1 MTTNITYA
9 NHQSTRS
16 TTNASS
22 YTLGSYVVGSG
33 SNRVLAVVVSLLR
46 SNENGIKVS
55 GVTFGGVALTEG
67 DHSSGISTSRSN
79 YVGIWYLVAPSVST
93 GDIVVTPD
101 NAMAGCIISAITLYG
116 VHQTYPTGRSTRV
129 KDTDGE
135 FDINFSLPATG
146 GLCLLAV
153 SSNAGSNPTWA
164 WSSSGSVSE
173 LYDVNNGTND
183 SNEVAGS
190 AVLCDSDAGG
200 VTVTCSVT
208 PPMMVGVGVEFL
220 PVGLSVY
227 RQTISV
233 ATASDDATQT
243 SGGTMSLITTSANV
257 NNTGEMYFAARFLG
271 LTAPNGAFILS
282 AVVRLS
288 IASTTYDTPFLN
300 IQTEDNAEP
309 ATFAAT
315 NNNISSRSLSGD
327 SVLWEEVNIGD
338 GYQRSPNFYLP
349 LMLPLKRAG
358 WTAGDDVVVVLT
370 NAGAGSALRFNTYDY
385 GGGVEAPQLIVTWMV
400 TTTVISAS
408 AADTLDLTET
418 PSRRAVYRK
427 TAADTFGAV
436 ETRQRRGIYRKTAAD
451 ALRATETHV
460 RRGVYRKSAADLL
473 HATETRTRRVIY
485 RKTIADLLDATGS
498 TTPRRVLRAT
508 AFETLDMV
516 SSLGRRAD
524 YDGLGIDLLKLLEAA
539 MGGGRL
545 PAVVT
550 DSLEVSEATGP
561 GYVVRRVAAD
571 TWQLLPA
578 AGRRASFAAA
588 IGDELGFTD
597 TALYPVPSESGEF
610 DAVAYED
617 SAQGSNGMVI
627 ITNNEMTCRI
637 NDPYNALEFRDLD
650 IPPDAIVT
658 VSNLLLYVVTNDD
671 PGLTIKLQKTLT
683 PAALT
688 ATNYDI
694 STRTP
699 LTTGVEWSA
708 ANIGVNAYKAS
719 PDFSVGL
726 MEVLSLP
733 GWTRGANALV
743 VILSNNGTGGHL
755 SFQTSEAYAGFR
767 PKLHVEWYVGGLTI
781 TATAADGLALLD
793 DTARRA
799 LISQATAD
807 SLSLAAATTTALS
820 LLLSET
826 WQLSETVALLAGLSV
841 GDVALLGDS
850 VFLTYAA
857 TLIEPVKL
865 LEALN
870 RIATLR
876 AGSVDALDYIGAAR
890 TKIVTG
896 AGDALELSDGLTA
909 RRILAAIA
917 ADAARYNLL
926 LTGDMAG
933 VLEAIAA
940 DTFDLSAVVAAG
952 WRGRVNAADALE
964 VTETAASMRRFL
976 VAVADAGAIGDVA
989 ALMRRARATGQDAAE
1004 FGDALRALMRT
1015 RAHDAVDISDA
1026 ALAQVAFILHALAA
1040 DVVALSDGT
1049 VTTWRVTAR
1058 DRLEFV
1064 ATVGAVMHWIESVQD
1079 VLGLHVAAVYLL
1091 PSGIVRIEFAI
1102 KGARIQFDIA
1112 MPRVDATLKQPRV
1125 DLAGH
1130 GLIDS

>member
-16 TTNASS
+16 TANASS

-33 SNRVLAVVVSLLR
+33 SDRVLAVVVSLLR
-46 SNENGIKVS
+46 SNENGITVD
-55 GVTFGGVALTEG
+55 GVTFGGVSLTEAER
-67 DHSSGISTSRSN
+67 STGISTSRSN
-79 YVGIWYLVAPSVST
+79 YVGVWYLVNPSVST
-93 GDIVVTPD
+93 ADIVATPSA
-101 NAMAGCIISAITLYG
+101 AMAGCILSAVTLYG
-116 VHQTYPTGRSTRV
+116 VHQTIPVGDSYRV
-129 KDTDGE
+129 KESTFGD
-135 FDINFSLPATG
+135 FDINCGMAQTG
-146 GLCLLAV
+146 GLCVLAA
-153 SSNAGSNPTWA
+153 SANANNNPSWTWD
-164 WSSSGSVSE
+164 GTGGE
-173 LYDVNNGTND
+173 LYDVNNGSSD
-183 SNEVAGS
+183 SSEIAGS
-190 AVLCDSDAGG
+190 AVLRDSDVGG
-200 VTVTCSVT
+200 ATATCSVT
-208 PPMMVGVGVEFL
+208 PALMVGVGVEFL
-220 PVGLSVY
+220 PAGLSVY
-227 RQTISV
+227 QQTISV
-233 ATASDDATQT
+233 AAGSDDAIQN
-243 SGGTMSLITTSANV
+243 SGGTVSLYNTSANV
-257 NNTGEMYFAARFLG
+257 DNTGNTYFAARFLG
-271 LTAPNGAFILS
+271 LNHPAGAATLA
-282 AVVRLS
+282 AVMRLNV
-288 IASTTYDTPFLN
+288 ASTTYDTPILTLN
-300 IQTEDNAEP
+300 TEQNDEP

-315 NNNISSRSLSGD
+315 NNNISNRSLTGESA
-327 SVLWEEVNIGD
+327 LWDEVNIGA
-338 GYQRSPNFYLP
+338 GYQRSPNFRRSLGVTVGEP
-349 LMLPLKRAG
+349 G
-358 WTAGDDVVVVLT
+358 WAAGDDVVVVLS
-370 NAGAGSALRFNTYDY
+370 NAGAGSAFRFATQDSGAN
-385 GGGVEAPQLIVTWMV
+385 APQLIVTWMV

-755 SFQTSEAYAGFR
+755 SFQTSEAPAGFR

>member
-16 TTNASS
+16 TANASS

-33 SNRVLAVVVSLLR
+33 SDRVLEVTVSLLR
-46 SNENGIKVS
+46 SNENGITVD

-67 DHSSGISTSRSN
+67 DRSTGSTIRSN
-79 YVGIWYLVAPSVST
+79 YVGVWYLVNPSVST
-93 GDIVVTPD
+93 ANIVVTPS
-101 NAMAGCIISAITLYG
+101 ATMAGCIISAVTLYG
-116 VHQTYPTGRSTRV
+116 VHQTIPTGDSYRV
-129 KDTDGE
+129 KDATLGE
-135 FDINFSLPATG
+135 FDINCGLAQTG
-146 GLCLLAV
+146 GLCVLAV
-153 SSNAGSNPTWA
+153 SANAKDDPTWT
-164 WSSSGSVSE
+164 WSGGGSE
-173 LYDVNNGTND
+173 LYDANNGSSD
-183 SNEVAGS
+183 SNEIAGS
-190 AVLCDSDAGG
+190 AILRDSDVGG
-200 VTVTCSVT
+200 ATCTCSIS
-208 PPMMVGVGVEFL
+208 PAMMVGVGVEFL
-220 PVGLSVY
+220 PVGLSIY
-227 RQTISV
+227 QQTISIS
-233 ATASDDATQT
+233 ASSDDAGQNSGGSMFLTST
-243 SGGTMSLITTSANV
+243 SGNV
-257 NNTGEMYFAARFLG
+257 NNTGDTYFGLRFLG
-271 LTAPNGAFILS
+271 LNLPAGAFPL
-282 AVVRLS
+282 AAFVRLS
-288 IASTTYDTPFLN
+288 VASTTYDTPILTLN
-300 IQTEDNAEP
+300 TEQNDEP
-309 ATFAAT
+309 ATFAGTA
-315 NNNISSRSLSGD
+315 NNISSRSLTGESTTWD
-327 SVLWEEVNIGD
+327 EVNIGA
-338 GYQRSPNFYLP
+338 GYRRSPNFRRSLDVTVG
-349 LMLPLKRAG
+349 LGG
-358 WTAGDDVVVVLT
+358 WAAGDDVVVVLT
-370 NAGAGSALRFNTYDY
+370 NAAGPSSAFRFNTYDY
-385 GGGVEAPQLIVTWMV
+385 SSGSEAPQLIVTWMV

-597 TALYPVPSESGEF
+597 TA
-610 DAVAYED
+610 
-617 SAQGSNGMVI
+617 
-627 ITNNEMTCRI
+627 
-637 NDPYNALEFRDLD
+637 
-650 IPPDAIVT
+650 
-658 VSNLLLYVVTNDD
+658 
-671 PGLTIKLQKTLT
+671 
-683 PAALT
+683 
-688 ATNYDI
+688 
-694 STRTP
+694 
-699 LTTGVEWSA
+699 
-708 ANIGVNAYKAS
+708 
-719 PDFSVGL
+719 
-726 MEVLSLP
+726 
-733 GWTRGANALV
+733 
-743 VILSNNGTGGHL
+743 
-755 SFQTSEAYAGFR
+755 
-767 PKLHVEWYVGGLTI
+767 WYVGGLTI
-781 TATAADGLALLD
+781 TATAADVVALLD

>member
-1 MTTNITYA
+1 MTTSITTA
-9 NHQSTRS
+9 NHQVTRS
-16 TTNASS
+16 TANASS
-22 YTLGSYVVGSG
+22 YTLGSYAVGSG
-33 SNRVLAVVVSLLR
+33 SNRVLEVTVSLLR
-46 SNENGIKVS
+46 SNENGITVD

-67 DHSSGISTSRSN
+67 DRSTGSTIRSN
-79 YVGIWYLVAPSVST
+79 YVGVWYLVNPSVST
-93 GDIVVTPD
+93 ANIVVTPS
-101 NAMAGCIISAITLYG
+101 ATMAGCIISAVTLYG
-116 VHQTYPTGRSTRV
+116 VHQTIPTGDSYRV
-129 KDTDGE
+129 KDATFGE
-135 FDINFSLPATG
+135 FDINCGLAQTG
-146 GLCLLAV
+146 GLCVLAV
-153 SSNAGSNPTWA
+153 SANANNDPTWT
-164 WSSSGSVSE
+164 WSGGGSE
-173 LYDVNNGTND
+173 LYDANNGSSD
-183 SNEVAGS
+183 SNEIAGS
-190 AVLCDSDAGG
+190 AILRDSDVGG
-200 VTVTCSVT
+200 ATCTCSIS
-208 PPMMVGVGVEFL
+208 PAMMVGVGVEFL
-220 PVGLSVY
+220 PVGLSIY
-227 RQTISV
+227 QQTISIS
-233 ATASDDATQT
+233 ASSDDAGQNSGGSMFLTST
-243 SGGTMSLITTSANV
+243 SGNV
-257 NNTGEMYFAARFLG
+257 NNTGDTYFGLRFLG
-271 LTAPNGAFILS
+271 LNLPAGAFPL
-282 AVVRLS
+282 AAFVRLS
-288 IASTTYDTPFLN
+288 VASTTYDTPILTLN
-300 IQTEDNAEP
+300 TEQNDEP
-309 ATFAAT
+309 ATFAGTA
-315 NNNISSRSLSGD
+315 NNISSRSLTGESTTWD
-327 SVLWEEVNIGD
+327 EVNIGA
-338 GYQRSPNFYLP
+338 GYRRSPNFRRSLDVTVG
-349 LMLPLKRAG
+349 LGG
-358 WTAGDDVVVVLT
+358 WAAGDDVVVVLT
-370 NAGAGSALRFNTYDY
+370 NAGPSSAFRFNTYDY
-385 GGGVEAPQLIVTWMV
+385 SSGSEAPQLIVTWMV

-597 TALYPVPSESGEF
+597 TALY
-610 DAVAYED
+610 
-617 SAQGSNGMVI
+617 
-627 ITNNEMTCRI
+627 
-637 NDPYNALEFRDLD
+637 
-650 IPPDAIVT
+650 
-658 VSNLLLYVVTNDD
+658 
-671 PGLTIKLQKTLT
+671 
-683 PAALT
+683 
-688 ATNYDI
+688 
-694 STRTP
+694 
-699 LTTGVEWSA
+699 
-708 ANIGVNAYKAS
+708 
-719 PDFSVGL
+719 
-726 MEVLSLP
+726 
-733 GWTRGANALV
+733 
-743 VILSNNGTGGHL
+743 
-755 SFQTSEAYAGFR
+755 
-767 PKLHVEWYVGGLTI
+767 WYVGGLTI

-1112 MPRVDATLKQPRV
+1112 MPRVD
-1125 DLAGH
+1125 LAGH

>member
-1 MTTNITYA
+1 MTTSITTA
-9 NHQSTRS
+9 NHQVTRS
-16 TTNASS
+16 TANASS
-22 YTLGSYVVGSG
+22 YTLGSYAVGSG
-33 SNRVLAVVVSLLR
+33 SNRVLEVTVSLLR
-46 SNENGIKVS
+46 SNENGITVD

-67 DHSSGISTSRSN
+67 DRSTGSTIRSN
-79 YVGIWYLVAPSVST
+79 YVGVWYLVNPSVST
-93 GDIVVTPD
+93 ANIVVTPS
-101 NAMAGCIISAITLYG
+101 ATMAGCIISAVTLYG
-116 VHQTYPTGRSTRV
+116 VHQTIPTGDSYRV
-129 KDTDGE
+129 KDATFGE
-135 FDINFSLPATG
+135 FDINCGLAQTG
-146 GLCLLAV
+146 GLCVLAV
-153 SSNAGSNPTWA
+153 SANANNDPTWT
-164 WSSSGSVSE
+164 WSGGGSE
-173 LYDVNNGTND
+173 LYDANNGSSD
-183 SNEVAGS
+183 SNEIAGS
-190 AVLCDSDAGG
+190 AILRDSDVGG
-200 VTVTCSVT
+200 ATCTCSIS
-208 PPMMVGVGVEFL
+208 PAMMVGVGVEFL
-220 PVGLSVY
+220 PVGLSIY
-227 RQTISV
+227 QQTISIS
-233 ATASDDATQT
+233 ASSDDAGQNSGGSMFLTST
-243 SGGTMSLITTSANV
+243 SGNV
-257 NNTGEMYFAARFLG
+257 NNTGDTYFGLRFLG
-271 LTAPNGAFILS
+271 LNLPAGAFPL
-282 AVVRLS
+282 AAFVRLS
-288 IASTTYDTPFLN
+288 VASTTYDTPILTLN
-300 IQTEDNAEP
+300 TEQNDEP
-309 ATFAAT
+309 ATFAGTA
-315 NNNISSRSLSGD
+315 NNISSRSLTGESTTWD
-327 SVLWEEVNIGD
+327 EVNIGA
-338 GYQRSPNFYLP
+338 GYRRSPNFRRSLDVTVG
-349 LMLPLKRAG
+349 LGG
-358 WTAGDDVVVVLT
+358 WAAGDDVVVVLT
-370 NAGAGSALRFNTYDY
+370 NAGPSSAFRFNTYDY
-385 GGGVEAPQLIVTWMV
+385 SSGSEAPQLIVTWMV

-597 TALYPVPSESGEF
+597 TALY
-610 DAVAYED
+610 
-617 SAQGSNGMVI
+617 
-627 ITNNEMTCRI
+627 
-637 NDPYNALEFRDLD
+637 
-650 IPPDAIVT
+650 
-658 VSNLLLYVVTNDD
+658 
-671 PGLTIKLQKTLT
+671 
-683 PAALT
+683 
-688 ATNYDI
+688 
-694 STRTP
+694 
-699 LTTGVEWSA
+699 
-708 ANIGVNAYKAS
+708 
-719 PDFSVGL
+719 
-726 MEVLSLP
+726 
-733 GWTRGANALV
+733 
-743 VILSNNGTGGHL
+743 
-755 SFQTSEAYAGFR
+755 
-767 PKLHVEWYVGGLTI
+767 WYVGGLTI

-1102 KGARIQFDIA
+1102 KGAA
-1112 MPRVDATLKQPRV
+1112 C
-1125 DLAGH
+1125 
-1130 GLIDS
+1130 

>member
-16 TTNASS
+16 TANASS

-33 SNRVLAVVVSLLR
+33 SDRVLEVTVSLLR
-46 SNENGIKVS
+46 SNENGITVD

-67 DHSSGISTSRSN
+67 DRSTGISTSRSN
-79 YVGIWYLVAPSVST
+79 YVGVWYLVNPSVST
-93 GDIVVTPD
+93 ANIVVTPS
-101 NAMAGCIISAITLYG
+101 ATMAGCIISAVTLYG
-116 VHQTYPTGRSTRV
+116 VHQTIPTGDSYRV
-129 KDTDGE
+129 KDATFGE
-135 FDINFSLPATG
+135 FDINCGLAQTG
-146 GLCLLAV
+146 GLCVLAV
-153 SSNAGSNPTWA
+153 SANANNNPTWT
-164 WSSSGSVSE
+164 WSGGGSE
-173 LYDVNNGTND
+173 LYDANNGSGD
-183 SNEVAGS
+183 SNEIAGS
-190 AVLCDSDAGG
+190 AILRDSDVGG
-200 VTVTCSVT
+200 ATCTCSIST
-208 PPMMVGVGVEFL
+208 AMMVGVGVEFL
-220 PVGLSVY
+220 PVGLSIY
-227 RQTISV
+227 QQTISIS
-233 ATASDDATQT
+233 ASSDDAGQNSGGSMFLTST
-243 SGGTMSLITTSANV
+243 SGNV
-257 NNTGEMYFAARFLG
+257 NNTGDTYFGLRFLG
-271 LTAPNGAFILS
+271 LNLPAGAFPL
-282 AVVRLS
+282 AAFVRLS
-288 IASTTYDTPFLN
+288 VASTTYDTPILTLN
-300 IQTEDNAEP
+300 TEQNDEP
-309 ATFAAT
+309 ATFAGTA
-315 NNNISSRSLSGD
+315 NNISSRSLTGKSTTWD
-327 SVLWEEVNIGD
+327 EVNIGA
-338 GYQRSPNFYLP
+338 GYRRSPNFRRSLDVTVG
-349 LMLPLKRAG
+349 LGG
-358 WTAGDDVVVVLT
+358 WAAGDDVVVVLT
-370 NAGAGSALRFNTYDY
+370 NAAGPSSAFRFNTYDY
-385 GGGVEAPQLIVTWMV
+385 SSGSEAPQLIVTWMV

-597 TALYPVPSESGEF
+597 TALY
-610 DAVAYED
+610 
-617 SAQGSNGMVI
+617 
-627 ITNNEMTCRI
+627 
-637 NDPYNALEFRDLD
+637 
-650 IPPDAIVT
+650 
-658 VSNLLLYVVTNDD
+658 
-671 PGLTIKLQKTLT
+671 
-683 PAALT
+683 
-688 ATNYDI
+688 
-694 STRTP
+694 
-699 LTTGVEWSA
+699 
-708 ANIGVNAYKAS
+708 
-719 PDFSVGL
+719 
-726 MEVLSLP
+726 
-733 GWTRGANALV
+733 
-743 VILSNNGTGGHL
+743 
-755 SFQTSEAYAGFR
+755 
-767 PKLHVEWYVGGLTI
+767 WYVGGLTI

>member
-16 TTNASS
+16 TANASS

-33 SNRVLAVVVSLLR
+33 SDRVLEVTVSLLR
-46 SNENGIKVS
+46 SNENGITVD

-67 DHSSGISTSRSN
+67 DRSTGISTSRSN
-79 YVGIWYLVAPSVST
+79 YVGVWYLVNPSVST
-93 GDIVVTPD
+93 ANIVVTPS
-101 NAMAGCIISAITLYG
+101 ATMAGCIISAVTLYG
-116 VHQTYPTGRSTRV
+116 VHQTIPTGDSYRV
-129 KDTDGE
+129 KDATLGE
-135 FDINFSLPATG
+135 FDINCGLAQTG
-146 GLCLLAV
+146 GLCVLAV
-153 SSNAGSNPTWA
+153 SANANNNPTWT
-164 WSSSGSVSE
+164 WSGGGSE
-173 LYDVNNGTND
+173 LYDANNGSGD
-183 SNEVAGS
+183 SNEIAGS
-190 AVLCDSDAGG
+190 AILRDSDVGG
-200 VTVTCSVT
+200 ATCTCSIST
-208 PPMMVGVGVEFL
+208 AMMVGVGVEFL
-220 PVGLSVY
+220 PVGLSIY
-227 RQTISV
+227 QQTISIS
-233 ATASDDATQT
+233 ASSDDAGQNSGGSMFLTST
-243 SGGTMSLITTSANV
+243 SGNV
-257 NNTGEMYFAARFLG
+257 NNTGDTYFGLRFLG
-271 LTAPNGAFILS
+271 LNLPAGAFPL
-282 AVVRLS
+282 AAFVRLS
-288 IASTTYDTPFLN
+288 VASTTYDTPILTLN
-300 IQTEDNAEP
+300 TEQNDEP
-309 ATFAAT
+309 ATFAGTA
-315 NNNISSRSLSGD
+315 NNISSRSLTGESTTWD
-327 SVLWEEVNIGD
+327 EVNIGA
-338 GYQRSPNFYLP
+338 GYRRSPNFRRSLDVTVG
-349 LMLPLKRAG
+349 LGG
-358 WTAGDDVVVVLT
+358 WAAGDDVVVVLT
-370 NAGAGSALRFNTYDY
+370 NAAGPSSAFRFNTYDY
-385 GGGVEAPQLIVTWMV
+385 SSGSEAPQLIVTWMV

-597 TALYPVPSESGEF
+597 TALY
-610 DAVAYED
+610 
-617 SAQGSNGMVI
+617 
-627 ITNNEMTCRI
+627 
-637 NDPYNALEFRDLD
+637 
-650 IPPDAIVT
+650 
-658 VSNLLLYVVTNDD
+658 
-671 PGLTIKLQKTLT
+671 
-683 PAALT
+683 
-688 ATNYDI
+688 
-694 STRTP
+694 
-699 LTTGVEWSA
+699 
-708 ANIGVNAYKAS
+708 
-719 PDFSVGL
+719 
-726 MEVLSLP
+726 
-733 GWTRGANALV
+733 
-743 VILSNNGTGGHL
+743 
-755 SFQTSEAYAGFR
+755 
-767 PKLHVEWYVGGLTI
+767 WYVGGLTI

>member
-16 TTNASS
+16 TANASS

-33 SNRVLAVVVSLLR
+33 SDRVLEVTVSLLR
-46 SNENGIKVS
+46 SNENGITVD

-67 DHSSGISTSRSN
+67 DRSTGISTSRSN
-79 YVGIWYLVAPSVST
+79 YVGVWYLVNPSVST
-93 GDIVVTPD
+93 ANIVVTPS
-101 NAMAGCIISAITLYG
+101 ATMAGCIISAVTLYG
-116 VHQTYPTGRSTRV
+116 VHQTIPTGDSYRV
-129 KDTDGE
+129 KDATLGE
-135 FDINFSLPATG
+135 FDINCGLAQTG
-146 GLCLLAV
+146 GLCVLAV
-153 SSNAGSNPTWA
+153 SANANNNPTWT
-164 WSSSGSVSE
+164 WSGGSE
-173 LYDVNNGTND
+173 LYDANNGSGD
-183 SNEVAGS
+183 SNEIAGS
-190 AVLCDSDAGG
+190 AILRDSDVGG
-200 VTVTCSVT
+200 ATCTCSIS
-208 PPMMVGVGVEFL
+208 PAMMVGVGVEFL
-220 PVGLSVY
+220 PVGLSIY
-227 RQTISV
+227 QQTISIS
-233 ATASDDATQT
+233 ASSDDAGQNSGGSMFLTST
-243 SGGTMSLITTSANV
+243 SGNV
-257 NNTGEMYFAARFLG
+257 NNTGDTYFGLRFLG
-271 LTAPNGAFILS
+271 LNLPAGAFPL
-282 AVVRLS
+282 AAFVRLS
-288 IASTTYDTPFLN
+288 VASTTYDTPILTLN
-300 IQTEDNAEP
+300 TEQNDEP
-309 ATFAAT
+309 ATFAGTA
-315 NNNISSRSLSGD
+315 NNISSRSLTGESTTWD
-327 SVLWEEVNIGD
+327 EVNIGA
-338 GYQRSPNFYLP
+338 GYRRSPNFRRSLDVTVG
-349 LMLPLKRAG
+349 LGG
-358 WTAGDDVVVVLT
+358 WAAGDDVVVVLT
-370 NAGAGSALRFNTYDY
+370 NAAGPSSAFRFNTYDY
-385 GGGVEAPQLIVTWMV
+385 SSGSEAPQLIVTWMV

-597 TALYPVPSESGEF
+597 TALY
-610 DAVAYED
+610 
-617 SAQGSNGMVI
+617 
-627 ITNNEMTCRI
+627 
-637 NDPYNALEFRDLD
+637 
-650 IPPDAIVT
+650 
-658 VSNLLLYVVTNDD
+658 
-671 PGLTIKLQKTLT
+671 
-683 PAALT
+683 
-688 ATNYDI
+688 
-694 STRTP
+694 
-699 LTTGVEWSA
+699 
-708 ANIGVNAYKAS
+708 
-719 PDFSVGL
+719 
-726 MEVLSLP
+726 
-733 GWTRGANALV
+733 
-743 VILSNNGTGGHL
+743 
-755 SFQTSEAYAGFR
+755 
-767 PKLHVEWYVGGLTI
+767 WYVGGLTI

-1125 DLAGH
+1125 DLTGH

>member
-16 TTNASS
+16 TANASS

-33 SNRVLAVVVSLLR
+33 SDRVLEVTVSLLR
-46 SNENGIKVS
+46 SNENGITVD

-67 DHSSGISTSRSN
+67 DRSTGISTSRSN
-79 YVGIWYLVAPSVST
+79 YVGVWYLVNPSVST
-93 GDIVVTPD
+93 ANIVVTPS
-101 NAMAGCIISAITLYG
+101 ATMAGCIISAVTLYG
-116 VHQTYPTGRSTRV
+116 VHQTIPTGDSYRV
-129 KDTDGE
+129 KDATFGE
-135 FDINFSLPATG
+135 FDINCGLAQTG
-146 GLCLLAV
+146 GLCVLAV
-153 SSNAGSNPTWA
+153 SANANNNPTWT
-164 WSSSGSVSE
+164 WSGGGSE
-173 LYDVNNGTND
+173 LYDANNGSGD
-183 SNEVAGS
+183 SNEIAGS
-190 AVLCDSDAGG
+190 AILRDSDVGG
-200 VTVTCSVT
+200 ATCTCSIST
-208 PPMMVGVGVEFL
+208 AMMVGVGVEFL
-220 PVGLSVY
+220 PVGLSIY
-227 RQTISV
+227 QQTISIS
-233 ATASDDATQT
+233 ASSDDAGQNSGGSMFLTST
-243 SGGTMSLITTSANV
+243 SGNV
-257 NNTGEMYFAARFLG
+257 NNTGDTYFGLRFLG
-271 LTAPNGAFILS
+271 LNLPAGAFPL
-282 AVVRLS
+282 AAFVRLS
-288 IASTTYDTPFLN
+288 VASTTYDTPILTLN
-300 IQTEDNAEP
+300 TEQNDEP
-309 ATFAAT
+309 ATFAGTA
-315 NNNISSRSLSGD
+315 NNISSRSLTGESTTWD
-327 SVLWEEVNIGD
+327 EVNIGA
-338 GYQRSPNFYLP
+338 GYRRSPNFRRSLDVTVG
-349 LMLPLKRAG
+349 LGG
-358 WTAGDDVVVVLT
+358 WAAGDDVVVVLT
-370 NAGAGSALRFNTYDY
+370 NAAGPSSAFRFNTYDY
-385 GGGVEAPQLIVTWMV
+385 SSGSEAPQLIVTWMV

-597 TALYPVPSESGEF
+597 TALY
-610 DAVAYED
+610 
-617 SAQGSNGMVI
+617 
-627 ITNNEMTCRI
+627 
-637 NDPYNALEFRDLD
+637 
-650 IPPDAIVT
+650 
-658 VSNLLLYVVTNDD
+658 
-671 PGLTIKLQKTLT
+671 
-683 PAALT
+683 
-688 ATNYDI
+688 
-694 STRTP
+694 
-699 LTTGVEWSA
+699 
-708 ANIGVNAYKAS
+708 
-719 PDFSVGL
+719 
-726 MEVLSLP
+726 
-733 GWTRGANALV
+733 
-743 VILSNNGTGGHL
+743 
-755 SFQTSEAYAGFR
+755 
-767 PKLHVEWYVGGLTI
+767 WYVGGLTI

>member
-1 MTTNITYA
+1 MTTSITTA
-9 NHQSTRS
+9 NHQVTRS
-16 TTNASS
+16 TANASS
-22 YTLGSYVVGSG
+22 YTLGSYAVGSG
-33 SNRVLAVVVSLLR
+33 SNRVLEVTVSLLR
-46 SNENGIKVS
+46 SNENGITVD

-67 DHSSGISTSRSN
+67 DRSTGISTSRSN
-79 YVGIWYLVAPSVST
+79 YVGVWYLVNPSVST
-93 GDIVVTPD
+93 ANIVVTPS
-101 NAMAGCIISAITLYG
+101 ATMAGCIISAVTLYG
-116 VHQTYPTGRSTRV
+116 VHQTIPTGDSYRV
-129 KDTDGE
+129 KDATFGE
-135 FDINFSLPATG
+135 FDINCGLAQTG
-146 GLCLLAV
+146 GLCVLAV
-153 SSNAGSNPTWA
+153 SANANNNPTWT
-164 WSSSGSVSE
+164 WSGGGSE
-173 LYDVNNGTND
+173 LYDANNGSSD
-183 SNEVAGS
+183 SNEIAGS
-190 AVLCDSDAGG
+190 AILRDSDVGG
-200 VTVTCSVT
+200 ATCTCSIST
-208 PPMMVGVGVEFL
+208 AMMVGVGVEFL
-220 PVGLSVY
+220 PVGLSIY
-227 RQTISV
+227 QQTISIS
-233 ATASDDATQT
+233 ASSDDAGQNSGGSMFLTST
-243 SGGTMSLITTSANV
+243 SGNV
-257 NNTGEMYFAARFLG
+257 NNTGDTYFGLRFLG
-271 LTAPNGAFILS
+271 LNLPAGAFPL
-282 AVVRLS
+282 AAFVRLS
-288 IASTTYDTPFLN
+288 VASTTYDTPILTLN
-300 IQTEDNAEP
+300 TEQNDEP
-309 ATFAAT
+309 ATFAGTA
-315 NNNISSRSLSGD
+315 NNISSRSLTGESTTWD
-327 SVLWEEVNIGD
+327 EVNIGA
-338 GYQRSPNFYLP
+338 GYRRSPNFRRSLDVTVG
-349 LMLPLKRAG
+349 LGG
-358 WTAGDDVVVVLT
+358 WAAGDDVVVVLT
-370 NAGAGSALRFNTYDY
+370 NAGPSSAFRFNTYDY
-385 GGGVEAPQLIVTWMV
+385 SSGSEAPQLIVTWMV

-610 DAVAYED
+610 DVVAYED

-755 SFQTSEAYAGFR
+755 SFQTSEAHAGFR

>member
-16 TTNASS
+16 TANASS

-33 SNRVLAVVVSLLR
+33 SDRVLEVTVSLLR
-46 SNENGIKVS
+46 SNENGITVD

-67 DHSSGISTSRSN
+67 DRSTGSSTSRSN
-79 YVGIWYLVAPSVST
+79 YVGVWYLVNPSVST
-93 GDIVVTPD
+93 ANIVVTPS
-101 NAMAGCIISAITLYG
+101 ATMAGCIISAVTLYG
-116 VHQTYPTGRSTRV
+116 VHQTIPTGDSYRV
-129 KDTDGE
+129 KDATLGE
-135 FDINFSLPATG
+135 FDINCGLAQTG
-146 GLCLLAV
+146 GLCVLAV
-153 SSNAGSNPTWA
+153 SANANNDPTWT
-164 WSSSGSVSE
+164 WSGGGSE
-173 LYDVNNGTND
+173 LYDANNGSSD
-183 SNEVAGS
+183 SNEIAGS
-190 AVLCDSDAGG
+190 AILRDSDVGG
-200 VTVTCSVT
+200 ATCTCSIST
-208 PPMMVGVGVEFL
+208 AMMVGVGVEFL
-220 PVGLSVY
+220 PVGLSIY
-227 RQTISV
+227 QQTISIS
-233 ATASDDATQT
+233 ASSDDAGQNSGGSMFLTST
-243 SGGTMSLITTSANV
+243 SGNV
-257 NNTGEMYFAARFLG
+257 NNTGDTYFGLRFLG
-271 LTAPNGAFILS
+271 LNLPAGAFPL
-282 AVVRLS
+282 AAFVRLS
-288 IASTTYDTPFLN
+288 VASTTYDTPILTLN
-300 IQTEDNAEP
+300 TEQNDEP
-309 ATFAAT
+309 ATFAGTA
-315 NNNISSRSLSGD
+315 NNISSRSLTGESTTWD
-327 SVLWEEVNIGD
+327 EVNIGA
-338 GYQRSPNFYLP
+338 GYRRSPNFRRSLDVTVG
-349 LMLPLKRAG
+349 LGG
-358 WTAGDDVVVVLT
+358 WAAGDDVVVVLT
-370 NAGAGSALRFNTYDY
+370 SAAGPSSAFRFNTYDY
-385 GGGVEAPQLIVTWMV
+385 SSGSEAPQLIVTWMV

-597 TALYPVPSESGEF
+597 TAL
-610 DAVAYED
+610 
-617 SAQGSNGMVI
+617 
-627 ITNNEMTCRI
+627 
-637 NDPYNALEFRDLD
+637 
-650 IPPDAIVT
+650 
-658 VSNLLLYVVTNDD
+658 
-671 PGLTIKLQKTLT
+671 
-683 PAALT
+683 
-688 ATNYDI
+688 
-694 STRTP
+694 
-699 LTTGVEWSA
+699 
-708 ANIGVNAYKAS
+708 
-719 PDFSVGL
+719 
-726 MEVLSLP
+726 
-733 GWTRGANALV
+733 
-743 VILSNNGTGGHL
+743 
-755 SFQTSEAYAGFR
+755 
-767 PKLHVEWYVGGLTI
+767 WYVGGLTI

-1112 MPRVDATLKQPRV
+1112 MPRVD
-1125 DLAGH
+1125 LAGH

>member
-1 MTTNITYA
+1 MTTSITTA
-9 NHQSTRS
+9 NHQVTRS
-16 TTNASS
+16 TANASS
-22 YTLGSYVVGSG
+22 YTLGSYAVGSG
-33 SNRVLAVVVSLLR
+33 SDRVLEVTVSLLR
-46 SNENGIKVS
+46 SNENGITVD

-67 DHSSGISTSRSN
+67 DRSTGSSTSRSN
-79 YVGIWYLVAPSVST
+79 YVGVWYLVNPSVST
-93 GDIVVTPD
+93 ANIVVTPS
-101 NAMAGCIISAITLYG
+101 ATMAGCIISAVTLYG
-116 VHQTYPTGRSTRV
+116 VHQTIPTGDSYRV
-129 KDTDGE
+129 KDATFGE
-135 FDINFSLPATG
+135 FDINCGLAQTG
-146 GLCLLAV
+146 GLCVLAV
-153 SSNAGSNPTWA
+153 SANANNDPTWT
-164 WSSSGSVSE
+164 WSGGGSE
-173 LYDVNNGTND
+173 LYDANNGSSD
-183 SNEVAGS
+183 SNEIAGS
-190 AVLCDSDAGG
+190 AILRDSDVGG
-200 VTVTCSVT
+200 ATCTCSIST
-208 PPMMVGVGVEFL
+208 AMMVGVGVEFL
-220 PVGLSVY
+220 PVGLSIY
-227 RQTISV
+227 QQTISIS
-233 ATASDDATQT
+233 ASSDDAGQNSGGSMFLTST
-243 SGGTMSLITTSANV
+243 SGNV
-257 NNTGEMYFAARFLG
+257 NNTGDTYFGLRFLG
-271 LTAPNGAFILS
+271 LNLPAGAFPL
-282 AVVRLS
+282 AAFVRLS
-288 IASTTYDTPFLN
+288 VASTTYDTPILTLN
-300 IQTEDNAEP
+300 TEQNDEP
-309 ATFAAT
+309 ATFAGTA
-315 NNNISSRSLSGD
+315 NNISSRSLTGKSTTWD
-327 SVLWEEVNIGD
+327 EVNIGA
-338 GYQRSPNFYLP
+338 GYRRSPNFRRSLDVTVG
-349 LMLPLKRAG
+349 LGG
-358 WTAGDDVVVVLT
+358 WAAGDDVVVVLT
-370 NAGAGSALRFNTYDY
+370 NAAGPSSAFRFNTYDY
-385 GGGVEAPQLIVTWMV
+385 SSGSEAPQLIVTWMV

-597 TALYPVPSESGEF
+597 TAL
-610 DAVAYED
+610 
-617 SAQGSNGMVI
+617 
-627 ITNNEMTCRI
+627 
-637 NDPYNALEFRDLD
+637 
-650 IPPDAIVT
+650 
-658 VSNLLLYVVTNDD
+658 
-671 PGLTIKLQKTLT
+671 
-683 PAALT
+683 
-688 ATNYDI
+688 
-694 STRTP
+694 
-699 LTTGVEWSA
+699 
-708 ANIGVNAYKAS
+708 
-719 PDFSVGL
+719 
-726 MEVLSLP
+726 
-733 GWTRGANALV
+733 
-743 VILSNNGTGGHL
+743 
-755 SFQTSEAYAGFR
+755 
-767 PKLHVEWYVGGLTI
+767 WYVGGLTI

-1112 MPRVDATLKQPRV
+1112 MPRVD
-1125 DLAGH
+1125 LAGH

>member
-1 MTTNITYA
+1 
-9 NHQSTRS
+9 
-16 TTNASS
+16 
-22 YTLGSYVVGSG
+22 
-33 SNRVLAVVVSLLR
+33 
-46 SNENGIKVS
+46 
-55 GVTFGGVALTEG
+55 
-67 DHSSGISTSRSN
+67 
-79 YVGIWYLVAPSVST
+79 
-93 GDIVVTPD
+93 
-101 NAMAGCIISAITLYG
+101 
-116 VHQTYPTGRSTRV
+116 
-129 KDTDGE
+129 
-135 FDINFSLPATG
+135 
-146 GLCLLAV
+146 
-153 SSNAGSNPTWA
+153 
-164 WSSSGSVSE
+164 
-173 LYDVNNGTND
+173 
-183 SNEVAGS
+183 
-190 AVLCDSDAGG
+190 
-200 VTVTCSVT
+200 
-208 PPMMVGVGVEFL
+208 
-220 PVGLSVY
+220 
-227 RQTISV
+227 
-233 ATASDDATQT
+233 
-243 SGGTMSLITTSANV
+243 
-257 NNTGEMYFAARFLG
+257 
-271 LTAPNGAFILS
+271 
-282 AVVRLS
+282 
-288 IASTTYDTPFLN
+288 
-300 IQTEDNAEP
+300 
-309 ATFAAT
+309 
-315 NNNISSRSLSGD
+315 
-327 SVLWEEVNIGD
+327 
-338 GYQRSPNFYLP
+338 
-349 LMLPLKRAG
+349 
-358 WTAGDDVVVVLT
+358 VVVLT
-370 NAGAGSALRFNTYDY
+370 NAAGPSSAFRFNTYDY
-385 GGGVEAPQLIVTWMV
+385 SSGSEAPQLIVTWMV

-597 TALYPVPSESGEF
+597 TALY
-610 DAVAYED
+610 
-617 SAQGSNGMVI
+617 
-627 ITNNEMTCRI
+627 
-637 NDPYNALEFRDLD
+637 
-650 IPPDAIVT
+650 
-658 VSNLLLYVVTNDD
+658 
-671 PGLTIKLQKTLT
+671 
-683 PAALT
+683 
-688 ATNYDI
+688 
-694 STRTP
+694 
-699 LTTGVEWSA
+699 
-708 ANIGVNAYKAS
+708 
-719 PDFSVGL
+719 
-726 MEVLSLP
+726 
-733 GWTRGANALV
+733 
-743 VILSNNGTGGHL
+743 
-755 SFQTSEAYAGFR
+755 
-767 PKLHVEWYVGGLTI
+767 WYVGGLTI

>member
-1 MTTNITYA
+1 MTTSITTA
-9 NHQSTRS
+9 NHQVTRS
-16 TTNASS
+16 TANASS
-22 YTLGSYVVGSG
+22 YTLGSYAVGSG
-33 SNRVLAVVVSLLR
+33 SDRVLEVTVSLLR
-46 SNENGIKVS
+46 SNENGITVD

-67 DHSSGISTSRSN
+67 DRSTGSSTSRSN
-79 YVGIWYLVAPSVST
+79 YVGVWYLVNPSVST
-93 GDIVVTPD
+93 ANIVVTPS
-101 NAMAGCIISAITLYG
+101 ATMAGCIISAVTLYG
-116 VHQTYPTGRSTRV
+116 VHQTIPTGDSYRV
-129 KDTDGE
+129 KDATFGE
-135 FDINFSLPATG
+135 FDINCGLAQTG
-146 GLCLLAV
+146 GLCVLAV
-153 SSNAGSNPTWA
+153 SANANNDPTWT
-164 WSSSGSVSE
+164 WSGGGSE
-173 LYDVNNGTND
+173 LYDANNGSSD
-183 SNEVAGS
+183 SNEIAGS
-190 AVLCDSDAGG
+190 AILRDSDVGG
-200 VTVTCSVT
+200 ATCTCSIST
-208 PPMMVGVGVEFL
+208 AMMVGVGVEFL
-220 PVGLSVY
+220 PVGLSIY
-227 RQTISV
+227 QQTISIS
-233 ATASDDATQT
+233 ASSDDAGQNSGGSMFLTST
-243 SGGTMSLITTSANV
+243 SGNV
-257 NNTGEMYFAARFLG
+257 NNTGDTYFGLRFLG
-271 LTAPNGAFILS
+271 LNLPAGAFPL
-282 AVVRLS
+282 AAFVRLS
-288 IASTTYDTPFLN
+288 VASTTYDTPILTLN
-300 IQTEDNAEP
+300 TEQNDEP
-309 ATFAAT
+309 ATFAGTA
-315 NNNISSRSLSGD
+315 NNISSRSLTGKSTTWD
-327 SVLWEEVNIGD
+327 EVNIGA
-338 GYQRSPNFYLP
+338 GYRRSPNFRRSLDVTVG
-349 LMLPLKRAG
+349 LGG
-358 WTAGDDVVVVLT
+358 WAAGDDVVVVLT
-370 NAGAGSALRFNTYDY
+370 NAAGPSSAFRFNTYDY
-385 GGGVEAPQLIVTWMV
+385 SSGSEAPQLIVTWMV

-597 TALYPVPSESGEF
+597 TALY
-610 DAVAYED
+610 
-617 SAQGSNGMVI
+617 
-627 ITNNEMTCRI
+627 
-637 NDPYNALEFRDLD
+637 
-650 IPPDAIVT
+650 
-658 VSNLLLYVVTNDD
+658 
-671 PGLTIKLQKTLT
+671 
-683 PAALT
+683 
-688 ATNYDI
+688 
-694 STRTP
+694 
-699 LTTGVEWSA
+699 
-708 ANIGVNAYKAS
+708 
-719 PDFSVGL
+719 
-726 MEVLSLP
+726 
-733 GWTRGANALV
+733 
-743 VILSNNGTGGHL
+743 
-755 SFQTSEAYAGFR
+755 
-767 PKLHVEWYVGGLTI
+767 GGLTI

-1112 MPRVDATLKQPRV
+1112 MPRVD
-1125 DLAGH
+1125 LAGH

>member
-16 TTNASS
+16 TANASS

-33 SNRVLAVVVSLLR
+33 SDRVLEVTVSLLR
-46 SNENGIKVS
+46 SNENGITVD

-67 DHSSGISTSRSN
+67 DRSTGISTSRSN
-79 YVGIWYLVAPSVST
+79 YVGVWYLVNPSVST
-93 GDIVVTPD
+93 ANIVVTPS
-101 NAMAGCIISAITLYG
+101 ATMAGCIISAVTLYG
-116 VHQTYPTGRSTRV
+116 VHQTIPTGDSYRV
-129 KDTDGE
+129 KDATFGE
-135 FDINFSLPATG
+135 FDINCGLAQTG
-146 GLCLLAV
+146 GLCVLAV
-153 SSNAGSNPTWA
+153 SANANNNPTWT
-164 WSSSGSVSE
+164 WSGGGSE
-173 LYDVNNGTND
+173 LYDVNNGSGD
-183 SNEVAGS
+183 SNEIAGS
-190 AVLCDSDAGG
+190 AVLRDSDVGG
-200 VTVTCSVT
+200 ATCTCSISAA
-208 PPMMVGVGVEFL
+208 MMVGVGVEFL
-220 PVGLSVY
+220 PVGLSIY
-227 RQTISV
+227 QQTISIS
-233 ATASDDATQT
+233 ASSDDAGQNSGGSMFLTST
-243 SGGTMSLITTSANV
+243 SGNV
-257 NNTGEMYFAARFLG
+257 NNTGDTYFGLRFLG
-271 LTAPNGAFILS
+271 LNLPAGAFPL
-282 AVVRLS
+282 AAFVRLS
-288 IASTTYDTPFLN
+288 VASTTYDTPILTLN
-300 IQTEDNAEP
+300 TEQNDEP
-309 ATFAAT
+309 ATFAGTA
-315 NNNISSRSLSGD
+315 NNISSRSLTGKSTTWD
-327 SVLWEEVNIGD
+327 EVNIGA
-338 GYQRSPNFYLP
+338 GYRRSPNFRRSLDVTVG
-349 LMLPLKRAG
+349 LGG
-358 WTAGDDVVVVLT
+358 WAAGDDVVVVLT
-370 NAGAGSALRFNTYDY
+370 NAAGPSSAFRFNTYDY
-385 GGGVEAPQLIVTWMV
+385 SSGSEAPQLIVTWMV

-436 ETRQRRGIYRKTAAD
+436 ETRQRRG
-451 ALRATETHV
+451 
-460 RRGVYRKSAADLL
+460 
-473 HATETRTRRVIY
+473 IY

-597 TALYPVPSESGEF
+597 TALY
-610 DAVAYED
+610 
-617 SAQGSNGMVI
+617 
-627 ITNNEMTCRI
+627 
-637 NDPYNALEFRDLD
+637 
-650 IPPDAIVT
+650 
-658 VSNLLLYVVTNDD
+658 
-671 PGLTIKLQKTLT
+671 
-683 PAALT
+683 
-688 ATNYDI
+688 
-694 STRTP
+694 
-699 LTTGVEWSA
+699 
-708 ANIGVNAYKAS
+708 
-719 PDFSVGL
+719 
-726 MEVLSLP
+726 
-733 GWTRGANALV
+733 
-743 VILSNNGTGGHL
+743 
-755 SFQTSEAYAGFR
+755 
-767 PKLHVEWYVGGLTI
+767 WYVGGLTI

>member
-1 MTTNITYA
+1 MTTSITTA
-9 NHQSTRS
+9 NHQVTRS
-16 TTNASS
+16 TANASS
-22 YTLGSYVVGSG
+22 YTLGSYAVGSG
-33 SNRVLAVVVSLLR
+33 SDRVLEVTVSLLR
-46 SNENGIKVS
+46 SNENGITVD

-67 DHSSGISTSRSN
+67 DRSTGISTSRSN
-79 YVGIWYLVAPSVST
+79 YVGVWYLVNPSVST
-93 GDIVVTPD
+93 ANIVVTPS
-101 NAMAGCIISAITLYG
+101 ATMAGCIISAVTLYG
-116 VHQTYPTGRSTRV
+116 VHQTIPTGDSYRV
-129 KDTDGE
+129 KDATFGE
-135 FDINFSLPATG
+135 FDINCGLAQTG
-146 GLCLLAV
+146 GLCVLAV
-153 SSNAGSNPTWA
+153 SANANNNPTWT
-164 WSSSGSVSE
+164 WSGGGSE
-173 LYDVNNGTND
+173 LYDANNGSGD
-183 SNEVAGS
+183 SNEIAGS
-190 AVLCDSDAGG
+190 AILRDSDVGG
-200 VTVTCSVT
+200 ATCTCSIST
-208 PPMMVGVGVEFL
+208 AMMVGVGVEFL
-220 PVGLSVY
+220 PVGLSIY
-227 RQTISV
+227 QQTISIS
-233 ATASDDATQT
+233 ASSDDAGQNSGGSMFLTST
-243 SGGTMSLITTSANV
+243 SGNV
-257 NNTGEMYFAARFLG
+257 NNTGDTYFGLRFLG
-271 LTAPNGAFILS
+271 LNLPAGAFPL
-282 AVVRLS
+282 AAFVRLS
-288 IASTTYDTPFLN
+288 VASTTYDTPILTLN
-300 IQTEDNAEP
+300 TEQNDEP
-309 ATFAAT
+309 ATFAGTA
-315 NNNISSRSLSGD
+315 NNISSRSLTGESTTWD
-327 SVLWEEVNIGD
+327 EVNIGA
-338 GYQRSPNFYLP
+338 GYRRSPNFRRSLDVTVG
-349 LMLPLKRAG
+349 LGG
-358 WTAGDDVVVVLT
+358 WAAGDDVVVVLT
-370 NAGAGSALRFNTYDY
+370 NAAGPSSAFRFNTYDY
-385 GGGVEAPQLIVTWMV
+385 SSGSEAPQLIVTWMV

-597 TALYPVPSESGEF
+597 TALY
-610 DAVAYED
+610 
-617 SAQGSNGMVI
+617 
-627 ITNNEMTCRI
+627 
-637 NDPYNALEFRDLD
+637 
-650 IPPDAIVT
+650 
-658 VSNLLLYVVTNDD
+658 
-671 PGLTIKLQKTLT
+671 
-683 PAALT
+683 
-688 ATNYDI
+688 
-694 STRTP
+694 
-699 LTTGVEWSA
+699 
-708 ANIGVNAYKAS
+708 
-719 PDFSVGL
+719 
-726 MEVLSLP
+726 
-733 GWTRGANALV
+733 
-743 VILSNNGTGGHL
+743 
-755 SFQTSEAYAGFR
+755 
-767 PKLHVEWYVGGLTI
+767 EWYVGGLTI

-1112 MPRVDATLKQPRV
+1112 MPRVD
-1125 DLAGH
+1125 LAGH